1 MKKENGIINLGAI
14 SILLVSTL
22 MVSLGIIVY
31 NTKTSSNKIL
41 NAAQNAKNQTNYY
54 TNSTNSMFDDA
65 ENTYDENSDFDLDD
79 YSNFS
84 DYSFGNFT
92 EE

>member
-14 SILLVSTL
+14 SLLLISTL
-22 MVSLGIIVY
+22 MISLGIATHY
-31 NTKTSSNKIL
+31 TSSSQIK
-41 NAAQNAKNQTNYY
+41 NAAKNAKNQTNYY
-54 TNSTNSMFDDA
+54 TNSTNSMLDDA

-84 DYSFGNFT
+84 DYSFGNYT

>member
-14 SILLVSTL
+14 SLLLISTL
-22 MVSLGIIVY
+22 MISLGIATY
-31 NTKTSSNKIL
+31 YTSSSQIK
-41 NAAQNAKNQTNYY
+41 NAAKNAKNQTNYY
-54 TNSTNSMFDDA
+54 TNSTNSMLDDA
-65 ENTYDENSDFDLDD
+65 ENTYDENSDFDLDN

-84 DYSFGNFT
+84 DYSFGNYT

>member
-14 SILLVSTL
+14 SLLLISTL
-22 MVSLGIIVY
+22 MISLGIATY
-31 NTKTSSNKIL
+31 YTSSSQIK
-41 NAAQNAKNQTNYY
+41 NAAKNQTNYY
-54 TNSTNSMFDDA
+54 TNSTNSMLDDA

-84 DYSFGNFT
+84 DYSFGNYT

>member
-14 SILLVSTL
+14 SILMVSTL
-22 MVSLGIIVY
+22 MFSLGIIVY
-31 NTKTSSNKIL
+31 NTKTSSGIL
-41 NAAQNAKNQTNYY
+41 NSAKNAKNQTNYY

-84 DYSFGNFT
+84 DYSFGNYT

>member
-14 SILLVSTL
+14 SLLLISTL
-22 MVSLGIIVY
+22 MISLGIATY
-31 NTKTSSNKIL
+31 YTSSSQIK
-41 NAAQNAKNQTNYY
+41 NAAKNQTNYY
-54 TNSTNSMFDDA
+54 TNSTNSMLDDA

-79 YSNFS
+79 YS
-84 DYSFGNFT
+84 FGNYT